1 MLIENAILVD
11 SAFHSAA
18 FFVVGNSCIIQ
29 GVFAFQKAVKK
40 NDCYKIL
47 NASYSRSMWTLA
59 VLFFCL

>member
-40 NDCYKIL
+40 TIAIK
-47 NASYSRSMWTLA
+47 SSMQA
-59 VLFFCL
+59 IPEVYGR